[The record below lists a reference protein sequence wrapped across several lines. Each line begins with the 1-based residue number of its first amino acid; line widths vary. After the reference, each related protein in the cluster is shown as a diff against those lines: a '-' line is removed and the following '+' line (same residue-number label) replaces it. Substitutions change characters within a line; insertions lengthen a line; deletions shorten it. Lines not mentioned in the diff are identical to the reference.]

1 MLLLYAVKKL
11 SVLATLPNF
20 VCTNKKRVLMK
31 AFTES
36 QIGFCPLIWIF
47 HSKGVNNKINHVHRR
62 SLRIVYKNDISS
74 FEDLRDKSFAVHQR
88 NIQSLAIELFKAKE
102 NLSNNIMY
110 NIFQTREINYNLRS
124 QTDFTGTVTV

>member
-1 MLLLYAVKKL
+1 
-11 SVLATLPNF
+11 
-20 VCTNKKRVLMK
+20 MK

-36 QIGFCPLIWIF
+36 QVGFCPLIWIF
-47 HSKGVNNKINHVHRR
+47 HSRGVIHKINHLHER

-88 NIQSLAIELFKAKE
+88 NIQSLTIELFKAKE
-102 NLSNNIMY
+102 NLSNNIMC